1 MKRVALGLLL
11 VAVCGS
17 TCWAHRKGGEKGEKE
32 DSRNLAEGPLPATT
46 AHQKKEIYR
55 FTREHP
61 ETSRNIAR
69 YYINHKNP
77 GEEPSPPP
85 PQDDDGEEDSTP
97 YTYYYPPFYGYP
109 ASPAPP
115 TEYGGS
121 RDDTT
126 EAPDRYAK
134 DTSKSKDKSLS
145 SPAFAHWLIVT
156 PPVDGLLTMTYPG
169 EGFPVHAVL
178 FFTEDESG
186 QRLNIE
192 TFEEAPFTTQMQVD
206 HLTTQ
211 VGITIRYR
219 DGYETT
225 VRFPYPVPASLTSG
239 GKSAEEKK
247 TDTQK

>member
-1 MKRVALGLLL
+1 MRRLTLGLLL
-11 VAVCGS
+11 VAIGGS
-17 TCWAHRKGGEKGEKE
+17 ACWAHRKGGEKE

-61 ETSRNIAR
+61 GTSRNIAR
-69 YYINHKNP
+69 YYLNHKNP
-77 GEEPSPPP
+77 VEEPSPPP
-85 PQDDDGEEDSTP
+85 PQDDEDEDSTP

-121 RDDTT
+121 RDDAT
-126 EAPDRYAK
+126 EPADRYAK
-134 DTSKSKDKSLS
+134 DTTKSKDKALT

-169 EGFPVHAVL
+169 EGFPVRAVL

-186 QRLNIE
+186 QRLNLE
-192 TFEEAPFTTQMQVD
+192 TLEEAPFTTQMQVD
-206 HLTTQ
+206 HLTAQ
-211 VGITIRYR
+211 EGITIKYR

-225 VRFPYPVPASLTSG
+225 VRFPYPVPASLTG
-239 GKSAEEKK
+239 DGKSAGEKK